1 MTIISAAFLLFLV
14 MDPIGNIPPFLT
26 TLRRVTPDRRNR
38 IVLRELVIALLVLV
52 FFLFYGRS
60 LLAALKVSEPAVSI
74 AGGIIL
80 FLIAVRMIFSISE
93 DMFGKSP
100 GGEPFIVPL
109 AVPLVAG
116 PSAMTTV
123 ILITTRSTVPESLFA
138 LIVAWVASA
147 VVLITAASLSQY
159 LGERVL
165 TAARATHGDASDDGR
180 GRNVPV
186 RCPALLAGSSLRGRP
201 RS

>member
-1 MTIISAAFLLFLV
+1 MTIVSAAFLLFLV

-26 TLRRVTPDRRNR
+26 TLKAVPPERRER
-38 IVLRELVIALLVLV
+38 IVLRELLIALLVLV
-52 FFLFYGRS
+52 FFLFFGRG
-60 LLAALKVSEPAVSI
+60 LLAAMRVSEPALSI

-100 GGEPFIVPL
+100 AGEPFIVPL

-123 ILITTRSTVPESLFA
+123 LLLTTRNTVPESIVA
-138 LIVAWVASA
+138 LMAAWVASA
-147 VVLITAASLSQY
+147 VVLITASSLSRY
-159 LGERVL
+159 LGERTL
-165 TAARATHGDASDDGR
+165 TALERLMGM
-180 GRNVPV
+180 
-186 RCPALLAGSSLRGRP
+186 LLTIIAVEMFLSGVQHFWNR
-201 RS
+201 

>member
-26 TLRRVTPDRRNR
+26 TLRRVTPARRNR
-38 IVLRELVIALLVLV
+38 IVLRELFIALLVLV
-52 FFLFYGRS
+52 FFLFFGRG
-60 LLAALKVSEPAVSI
+60 LLAALRVSEPAVSI

-100 GGEPFIVPL
+100 DGEPFIVPL

-116 PSAMTTV
+116 PSAMTTIV
-123 ILITTRSTVPESLFA
+123 LITTRSSVFESVIA
-138 LIVAWVASA
+138 LTAAWVVSAAVLTTAS
-147 VVLITAASLSQY
+147 SLSQY

-165 TAARATHGDASDDGR
+165 TALERLMGM
-180 GRNVPV
+180 
-186 RCPALLAGSSLRGRP
+186 LLTMVAVEMFLSGVQRFWRT
-201 RS
+201 